1 MKAKKTSKT
10 KKVAKAKKPI
20 KAKKPKT
27 ILVRNGDKVFEV
39 IPAENKLTQEER
51 LKLHAELKK
60 IFQKRLNGMT
70 ATEYVSRM
78 RGHNA
83 FD

>member
-39 IPAENKLTQEER
+39 IPRKKNTLTPEQEKKLQAEV
-51 LKLHAELKK
+51 KK
-60 IFQKRLNGMT
+60 IVERMLNGMNEV
-70 ATEYVSRM
+70 EYVERI
-78 RGHNA
+78 RGH
-83 FD
+83 FQ